1 MENEAHKEKESNS
14 FKNYFE
20 LGEVFTYFFRK
31 KDPNRKPDISLR
43 MMHGV
48 NKFSIIVFLLGMT
61 YFIVKKLFF
70 QS

>member
-1 MENEAHKEKESNS
+1 MENEEQKEKQSNS
-14 FKNYFE
+14 FRNYFE
-20 LGEVFTYFFRK
+20 LGEVVTYFFRK
-31 KDPNRKPDISLR
+31 KDPNRKPDVGLR

-61 YFIVKKLFF
+61 YFIIKKLFF